1 MLNLLVP
8 PPVINLHAART
19 TMTAVRIAWEAPD
32 LSACNSFRG
41 YQTYLSKTN
50 RTFVYK
56 KHVKIFR

>member
-32 LSACNSFRG
+32 FSACNSFKG

-50 RTFVYK
+50 HTFVYK